1 MVTTNMKNLA
11 IYGAGGFGKE
21 VASLI
26 DRINKAY
33 NEPQWNLIGFFD
45 DGKPKG
51 SQISHYGI
59 VLGGLEDLNRWSGHL
74 DIAVAIGNPNTISSI
89 VKGITNNSISYPNLI
104 DPNFKVADPKS
115 FNIGQGNIIQGSCFA
130 SCDVTIG
137 NFNVLNGSV
146 VIGHDVTIGDCNVL
160 MPAVRISGE
169 VVIDSHNMF
178 GINSVVLQQLRIGK
192 HVTVGAGSVLMTRPK
207 DEGLYIGV
215 PAKRFKI

>member
-21 VASLI
+21 VACLI
-26 DRINKAY
+26 DRINKACD
-33 NEPQWNLIGFFD
+33 EPLWNLIGFFD

-59 VLGGLEDLNRWSGHL
+59 VLGDLEDLNRWSGHL

-89 VKGITNNSISYPNLI
+89 VKGITNSSISYPNLI

-146 VIGHDVTIGDCNVL
+146 VLGHDVTIGDCNVL